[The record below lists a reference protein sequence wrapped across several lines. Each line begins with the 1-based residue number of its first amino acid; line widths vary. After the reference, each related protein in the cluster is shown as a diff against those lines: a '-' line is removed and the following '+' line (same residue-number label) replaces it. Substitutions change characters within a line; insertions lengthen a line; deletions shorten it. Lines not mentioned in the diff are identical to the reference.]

1 MNTLVAPSFVAS
13 TIDRIHDLVDESMF
27 HSKVDRT
34 PTRYANELATK
45 ALGHIVLNGSVP
57 TDELRALVMADYE
70 AIPLLGERDG
80 FTDLDYAIQL
90 MVVP

>member
-1 MNTLVAPSFVAS
+1 
-13 TIDRIHDLVDESMF
+13 
-27 HSKVDRT
+27 
-34 PTRYANELATK
+34 
-45 ALGHIVLNGSVP
+45 
-57 TDELRALVMADYE
+57 MADYE